1 MSTTARIRR
10 PHVRTVLRDDER
22 VSPLELFFD
31 LVFVLALTQCTA
43 LMAHEPTWTGLA
55 KGLAVLAVMWWAWGG
70 YTWLCSVV
78 DPEEGS
84 VRLAMFTAMAALLVV
99 ALAIP
104 QAFGEDAL
112 IFAIAYGIVRAMQ
125 VALLLIAGRDDEGLR
140 HSASG
145 LAISTAIG
153 VGLLTAASFTDGGVQ
168 GAIWAIAIVLDVG
181 GPLVIDSSGWRLVP
195 EHFAERH
202 GLIVIIALGES
213 IVSIGVGAHEIVD
226 GGIIA
231 ASILGVALAAAL
243 WWLYFDVIVW
253 LGERRLSQATPG
265 KEQNEL
271 ARDSYS
277 IIHFP
282 LVAGIVLA
290 AFGLKKTLEHVGDP
304 LHSVPAAA
312 LVGGVALYL
321 LGHVAFRWRQV
332 HSLSRQRSL
341 AAVATLLLYP
351 VALEV
356 PALLTLGLVLGL
368 LCVLIVY
375 EVTRFAESRARVRQE
390 LAHGRVPAAI
400 AEIERM
406 AE

>member
-1 MSTTARIRR
+1 
-10 PHVRTVLRDDER
+10 
-22 VSPLELFFD
+22 
-31 LVFVLALTQCTA
+31 
-43 LMAHEPTWTGLA
+43 
-55 KGLAVLAVMWWAWGG
+55 
-70 YTWLCSVV
+70 
-78 DPEEGS
+78 
-84 VRLAMFTAMAALLVV
+84 
-99 ALAIP
+99 
-104 QAFGEDAL
+104 
-112 IFAIAYGIVRAMQ
+112 
-125 VALLLIAGRDDEGLR
+125 
-140 HSASG
+140 
-145 LAISTAIG
+145 
-153 VGLLTAASFTDGGVQ
+153 
-168 GAIWAIAIVLDVG
+168 
-181 GPLVIDSSGWRLVP
+181 
-195 EHFAERH
+195 
-202 GLIVIIALGES
+202 VIIALGES

-231 ASILGVALAAAL
+231 ASVLGVALAAAL

-282 LVAGIVLA
+282 LVAGIVLT

-341 AAVATLLLYP
+341 AAVAALLLYP

-356 PALLTLGLVLGL
+356 PALLTVALVLGVLVL
-368 LCVLIVY
+368 LIAY
-375 EVTRFAESRARVRQE
+375 EVTRFAENRARVRQV

>member
-1 MSTTARIRR
+1 MEAHPRTPRVTAVRR
-10 PHVRTVLRDDER
+10 QEER
-22 VSPLELFFD
+22 VTALELFFD

-43 LMAHEPTWTGLA
+43 LMATDPTWQGL
-55 KGLAVLAVMWWAWGG
+55 GRGLLVLAVLWWSWGG
-70 YTWLCSVV
+70 YAWLTSVV
-78 DPEEGS
+78 DPEEGT
-84 VRLAMFTAMAALLVV
+84 VRLAMFAAMAAFLVA
-99 ALAIP
+99 ALSVP
-104 QAFGEDAL
+104 DAFGNDA
-112 IFAIAYGIVRAMQ
+112 FAFACAYGIVRVAHIWLFTIASRDDPGLRRSVTGLAASTAVGVGLLLGASTTDGALQ
-125 VALLLIAGRDDEGLR
+125 GTLWCVALLL
-140 HSASG
+140 
-145 LAISTAIG
+145 
-153 VGLLTAASFTDGGVQ
+153 
-168 GAIWAIAIVLDVG
+168 DVG
-181 GPLVIDSSGWRLVP
+181 APFLFWAEGWRLMP
-195 EHFAERH
+195 AHFAERH
-202 GLIVIIALGES
+202 GLIILIALGES
-213 IVSIGVGAHEIVD
+213 IVAIGVGSEAVVD
-226 GGIIA
+226 ASVVA
-231 ASILGVALAAAL
+231 AATLGVALAAAL

-253 LGERRLSQATPG
+253 LGERRLSHATPG

-356 PALLTLGLVLGL
+356 PALLTLGLVLGV
-368 LCVLIVY
+368 LCLLIVY

>member
-1 MSTTARIRR
+1 MEATQERTRRLTAVRR
-10 PHVRTVLRDDER
+10 EEER
-22 VSPLELFFD
+22 VTALELFFD

-43 LMAHEPTWTGLA
+43 LIAATPTWTGLVQA
-55 KGLAVLAVMWWAWGG
+55 LLVLAVLWWSWGG
-70 YTWLCSVV
+70 YAWLTSVV
-78 DPEEGS
+78 DPEEGA
-84 VRLAMFTAMAALLVV
+84 VRIAMFAAMAAFLVA
-99 ALAIP
+99 ALAVP
-104 QAFGEDAL
+104 HAFGDDAL
-112 IFAIAYGIVRAMQ
+112 VFACAYGVVR
-125 VALLLIAGRDDEGLR
+125 VAHIWLFTIASRDDPGLR
-140 HSASG
+140 HSVTG
-145 LAISTAIG
+145 LACSTAIG
-153 VGLLTAASFTDGGVQ
+153 VALLVAASLTDGLLQ
-168 GAIWAIAIVLDVG
+168 GALWAIAIAFDVG
-181 GPLVIDSSGWRLVP
+181 VPFLFFAEGWKLMP
-195 EHFAERH
+195 SHFAERY

-226 GGIIA
+226 GGVIA
-231 ASILGVALAAAL
+231 ASVLGVGLAAAL

-253 LGERRLSQATPG
+253 LGERRLSQAMPG

-312 LVGGVALYL
+312 LVGGVAVYL

-341 AAVATLLLYP
+341 AALAALLLYP

-356 PALLTLGLVLGL
+356 PALVTLGLVLAVLSL
-368 LCVLIVY
+368 LIAY
-375 EVTRFAESRARVRQE
+375 EVTRFAENRARVRQE
-390 LAHGRVPAAI
+390 LAHGRVPSAI